1 MRTIDMLRNSSETF
15 ALFGNP
21 VGHSLSPLMHNA
33 TFKKMKIDAHYVP
46 FCVKHLED
54 AVRGIRGLDIR
65 GVSVTIPFKTAVMSY
80 LDEVDE
86 SSLRI
91 GAVNTVLNDDE
102 GRLKGYN
109 TDWIG
114 LIRDLKESLD
124 IRGKTFAILG
134 AGGAARAAVFGIL
147 KEGGI
152 PVIVNRTIEK
162 GGEMAREFGCP
173 FYPLSEIGKI
183 EADCLIN
190 TTPVGMAPDRE
201 KSPVGREDL
210 ANFRWVMDI
219 IYNPLKT
226 RLLKDAVEAG
236 CIALSGVGM
245 FVHQGAEQIRIWT
258 GVEPPRAF
266 MKGIV
271 LEKLKECDGN

>member
-1 MRTIDMLRNSSETF
+1 MF

-33 TFKKMKIDAHYVP
+33 TYKRMKIDAHYVP

-86 SSLRI
+86 SSLSI
-91 GAVNTVLNDDE
+91 GAVNTILHDDK

-114 LIRDLKESLD
+114 LIRDLKESLE
-124 IRGKTFAILG
+124 IEGKTFVILG
-134 AGGAARAAVFGIL
+134 AGGAARAIVFGIL
-147 KEGGI
+147 KEGGT

-162 GGEMAREFGCP
+162 GEEMARDFACS

-183 EADCLIN
+183 KADCLIN
-190 TTPVGMAPDRE
+190 TTPVGMSPDSE
-201 KSPVGREDL
+201 KSPVVRETL
-210 ANFRWVMDI
+210 GNFRWVVDI

-226 RLLKDAVEAG
+226 KLLRDAEEAG
-236 CIALSGVGM
+236 CIALSGMGM
-245 FVHQGAEQIRIWT
+245 FVHQGAEQIKIWM
-258 GVEPPRAF
+258 GIEPPRAF

-271 LEKLKECDGN
+271 LEKLKGRDGD